1 MLSGINLVKTVK
13 ILEIGLYRAK
23 RKIMTWR
30 KIKQN
35 TNYSINENGQIRND
49 LTGKIKAPYTNKSTG
64 YLEVDL
70 WNNNKRKK
78 YSVHRLLAEAFIEN
92 SNDKP
97 CIDHKDGNRQNNDLS
112 NLRWATYS
120 ENNSR
125 FNTLGVRS
133 ERVKVTHY
141 KEKRNKRGGGH
152 IAWLEADNEMCFDRI
167 VDVAEYFDVTQGNIT
182 PLLKSG
188 EIGRRGKMR
197 GYKFEYFRSITNV

>member
-1 MLSGINLVKTVK
+1 
-13 ILEIGLYRAK
+13 
-23 RKIMTWR
+23 MTWR

-35 TNYSINENGQIRND
+35 TNYSINENGQIKND
-49 LTGKIKAPYTNKSTG
+49 LTGKIKAPYANKLTG

-152 IAWLEADNEMCFDRI
+152 IAWLEADNEICFDRI
-167 VDVAEYFDVTQGNIT
+167 VDAAEYFGVTQGNIT

-188 EIGRRGKMR
+188 VIGRRGKMR
-197 GYKFEYFRSITNV
+197 GYKVEYLRSITNV